1 MENKFSI
8 NRNEIPENLQ
18 EFQEG
23 LEKIFG
29 TGAQF
34 IEILIMKN
42 LHAKIG
48 CPRLTVKNK
57 KLEFIEYLDA
67 SKQGYLGNVQNQR
80 ALLKANPASFL
91 LFQFSRF
98 LSPSFDRFVPHYS
111 CSE

>member
-8 NRNEIPENLQ
+8 NRNKIPENLQ

-29 TGAQF
+29 TGVQF

-67 SKQGYLGNVQNQR
+67 SKQGYLGNVQNQTFESQPCER
-80 ALLKANPASFL
+80 
-91 LFQFSRF
+91 
-98 LSPSFDRFVPHYS
+98 SPFPVFTVSVAKL
-111 CSE
+111 